1 MTNIHPPV
9 IYILQSLY
17 KGVPAGFFI
26 KIFFLHVKYLVLY
39 SFLML
44 HTALVVEWLVRSPQV
59 HEHKYL
65 KCLVINK
72 ASYPKLQVSR
82 I

>member
-1 MTNIHPPV
+1 
-9 IYILQSLY
+9 
-17 KGVPAGFFI
+17 
-26 KIFFLHVKYLVLY
+26 
-39 SFLML
+39 ML